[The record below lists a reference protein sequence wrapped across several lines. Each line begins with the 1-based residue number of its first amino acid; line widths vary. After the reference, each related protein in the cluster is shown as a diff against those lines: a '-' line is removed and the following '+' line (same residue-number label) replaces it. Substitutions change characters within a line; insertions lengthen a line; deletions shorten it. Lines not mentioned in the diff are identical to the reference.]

1 QRLVPFDFAEL
12 AFPALSDAQER
23 LAQPRRR
30 IVLHD
35 PRRTLRADHAPVDRM
50 IGIAVDEAYAAVFQV
65 DPDPAPARAHVARR
79 GLDFVASR
87 FVELEVLVS
96 HMRACCRF
104 PLRCYRT
111 V

>member
-1 QRLVPFDFAEL
+1 
-12 AFPALSDAQER
+12 
-23 LAQPRRR
+23 
-30 IVLHD
+30 
-35 PRRTLRADHAPVDRM
+35 M

-111 V
+111 VHGAGRRPGHPWPVARRCAICPRQIASAAARPHLYAHM